1 MLFLIIGSASVSI
14 FLLKAV
20 QSQGFTPH
28 GDSRSLTAR
37 PEWHLSALQPV
48 HHSNEALAAEYNEKV
63 LRGIC
68 LSRSISIVSCP
79 ALRSNAAIWVSYSE
93 IVVAAA
99 SSAFSSPDHIGS
111 ATTE

>member
-1 MLFLIIGSASVSI
+1 MYPLYNLFITQTRRLRLSTMKKCSVGAESSDTPIGLNRQRALTMDEVS
-14 FLLKAV
+14 LL
-20 QSQGFTPH
+20 
-28 GDSRSLTAR
+28 
-37 PEWHLSALQPV
+37 LSDR
-48 HHSNEALAAEYNEKV
+48 N
-63 LRGIC
+63 RGIF